1 MREVRGGYWEGE
13 RGGRD
18 VVPTECREGNR
29 REKVCNNY
37 SLARAEEG
45 RERGKLEIVEKRTEK
60 REGRGKGKVNDI
72 RM

>member
-29 REKVCNNY
+29 REKVIIT
-37 SLARAEEG
+37 L
-45 RERGKLEIVEKRTEK
+45 
-60 REGRGKGKVNDI
+60 
-72 RM
+72 